1 MRSRLDDWMSAE
13 ITRCQKF
20 AGEIA
25 RAEYDEVRRHVHALT
40 ASMHPPPSRAHNL
53 VLAPL
58 LLDAALHVVEH
69 LHRRFRFDH
78 ACPCRDIA
86 PATVRAF
93 TRWHAHCATDVFK
106 RWSEDFFKM
115 YERHHPET
123 AADRVARLIREQPD
137 RSWTLASLARVAG
150 VSTYGLA
157 RRFRREYGM
166 PVRAYQHL
174 CRMHAVLAH
183 LSADT
188 KIEALALEAGY
199 RSRKDFYRV
208 LRQTMQMTP
217 ALLRRLT
224 PDERA
229 KWQRH
234 LHTRLRSTAS

>member
-1 MRSRLDDWMSAE
+1 MTSRLDEWMSSE
-13 ITRCQKF
+13 ITRCQRF

-25 RAEYDEVRRHVHALT
+25 LAEYDDVRRQVHALT
-40 ASMHPPPSRAHNL
+40 ASIDTPPSRAHSL

-58 LLDAALHVVEH
+58 LLDAAMHVVEH
-69 LHRRFRFDH
+69 LHRRFPFDTS
-78 ACPCRDIA
+78 CPCRDV
-86 PATVRAF
+86 PRATIRAF
-93 TRWHAHCATDVFK
+93 TKWQAHSPADVFR

-137 RSWTLASLARVAG
+137 RTWTLASLARLAA
-150 VSTYGLA
+150 VSPHGLA
-157 RRFRREYGM
+157 RRFRREYEM
-166 PVRAYQHL
+166 SVRAYQHL
-174 CRMHAVLAH
+174 CRMHAMLARM
-183 LSADT
+183 SADT

-208 LRQTMQMTP
+208 LRQTMQLTP

-234 LHTRLRSTAS
+234 LHTRLRSTTA

>member
-1 MRSRLDDWMSAE
+1 MTSRLDEWISSE
-13 ITRCQKF
+13 ITRCQRF

-25 RAEYDEVRRHVHALT
+25 LAEYDDVRRHVHALS
-40 ASMHPPPSRAHNL
+40 ASLGAPPSRAHNL

-69 LHRRFRFDH
+69 LHRRFRFD
-78 ACPCRDIA
+78 ASCPCREIA

-93 TRWHAHCATDVFK
+93 TKWQAQSATDVFK

-115 YERHHPET
+115 YERHHPDT
-123 AADRVARLIREQPD
+123 AADRVARLIRDQPD
-137 RSWTLASLARVAG
+137 RAWTLTLLADMAG
-150 VSTYGLA
+150 VSPYGLA
-157 RRFRREYGM
+157 RRFRREYAM
-166 PVRAYQHL
+166 TVRAYQHL
-174 CRMHAVLAH
+174 CRMHAMLAR
-183 LSADT
+183 LSVDT

-234 LHTRLRSTAS
+234 FHTRLRSTTS